1 MVSNILAYFKYLFH
15 IKINEWR
22 SGYRLFMF
30 CRKNNCQI
38 SHISNITGD
47 LLRLKVGKGTVI
59 NSYANFRF
67 KQGSITIGQEC
78 LFGQNTTILANT
90 YEMIPGM
97 PISTERMYSK
107 DVSIGD
113 QVWIG
118 ANVVIMPG
126 ISIGANSVIASSA
139 VVTKNV
145 PAGEIWGGVPAK
157 KISDKL

>member
-1 MVSNILAYFKYLFH
+1 LINNILSYLKFLLH
-15 IKINEWR
+15 IKLKEWR
-22 SGYRLFMF
+22 SGYRLFVY
-30 CRKNNCQI
+30 CRENKCQI
-38 SHISNITGD
+38 SQISNITGD
-47 LLRLKVGKGTVI
+47 LSRLKVGKGTVI

-90 YEMIPGM
+90 YELIPGM
-97 PISTERMYSK
+97 PISSERMYSK
-107 DVSIGD
+107 DVTIGD
-113 QVWIG
+113 HVWVG
-118 ANVVIMPG
+118 ANVVILPG
-126 ISIGANSVIASSA
+126 VSIGDNSVVGSSA

>member
-1 MVSNILAYFKYLFH
+1 
-15 IKINEWR
+15 
-22 SGYRLFMF
+22 MF

>member
-1 MVSNILAYFKYLFH
+1 
-15 IKINEWR
+15 
-22 SGYRLFMF
+22 MF

-107 DVSIGD
+107 DVTIGD